1 MLFLL
6 GSIFVGWCYVG
17 IPTASMVENDG
28 NFYLAF
34 MVKHTVSI
42 DPASMLRH
50 DIFTLLS
57 QIFCTP
63 AFYGQTCLFYHAFIM
78 LITML
83 LFSGQQ
89 VSGFCFIYSYLI
101 LLLSF
106 IITKTLFVIWYL
118 NVVIYSVTD
127 IRKSI
132 SLFDLVIW
140 YDNCIMEQKRA
151 DL

>member
-6 GSIFVGWCYVG
+6 GSIFVGCCYVG
-17 IPTASMVENDG
+17 IPTASMVENHA

-50 DIFTLLS
+50 DIFHLAEPGILHPCILWS
-57 QIFCTP
+57 NLP
-63 AFYGQTCLFYHAFIM
+63 FYHVFIM

-106 IITKTLFVIWYL
+106 IITNTIFVIWYL

-140 YDNCIMEQKRA
+140 YDNCIMEQKGA